1 MAALYGIKPLGL
13 RRISF
18 ASDGFCI
25 IARLATMSDR
35 AVFFDPTHRR
45 WWWVKRLGTLLGLF
59 AVVTISAWLVSLF
72 TAPLLPGMRGITI
85 PIVRSLRR
93 SVRFPRHQTR
103 AQQFLL
109 KRDRTKLLAA
119 IANDKRRR
127 LAQQAKG
134 PISPAQTGSGI
145 VAAFYAPW
153 QETGL
158 MSLKDN
164 AAQMT
169 HLLPVWVHLQQDANG
184 LDFHDWDPLLTPH
197 NVEVVSVAREKNL
210 NIVPVFSNAQL
221 SSSGS
226 GEFDPKR
233 VHIFL
238 TNPALQ
244 TKMIMS
250 LRQWCQA
257 NRFQGINVDFEN
269 LMPQDYPLMIPFL
282 QRMKANFAPVHLIVS
297 ADLEAGERVDWK
309 KTAAICD
316 FVVVMAYDQHGENSK
331 PGPIA
336 AMSWY
341 RDVVQRALRSI
352 PREKLVVG
360 IANYAYDW
368 MEGREWADPITY
380 QGALILAQDYRQQE
394 KPEDIVDFDDEA
406 LNPTFWYV
414 DDDGKEHEVWMLD
427 AVTAANQWLI
437 ASNYGVRGAAV
448 WVLGSTD
455 PSIWTFIH
463 RDRLNQ
469 PPNMNVLNVVKFPFF
484 LEFVGEGEISHVDKE
499 PTDGSRS
506 LEIDPQTGLAL
517 DESYHKFPTST
528 VISRTGYRPKMLAL
542 TIDDGPA
549 DPYTGEMLDELKK
562 LNVKATFFL
571 IGQNA
576 ERYPNLVRRIWA
588 EGHEI
593 GNHTYT
599 HPNMGNVSRQQARL
613 EMNATQRVFQSQ
625 LHRSTLLFRPPYNA
639 DAEPSTLEEV
649 TPLRLASELNYVTVL
664 EFLDPQDWRLT
675 EPLPNGGTRPR
686 TAQDMLATIKEQLGT
701 EKGSC
706 ILMHDGGGNRAET
719 VKLLPLMVNELRAEG
734 FTFVPV
740 STLMGSRR
748 EDVNPEVNSADT
760 LMVANDRVVFEVI
773 YLFELFLRIAFTT
786 AIILGTLRVVFATI
800 LALIAKWRERYET
813 FDPDFR
819 PAVSVVIAAY
829 NEEKVIA
836 RTIRAV
842 LATGYERLEII
853 VVDDGSK
860 DDTSAEVRENFGDQV
875 TLFVQ
880 PNGGKA
886 SALNLGI
893 AAATSDIII
902 ALDADT
908 VFAKDTIEKLIR
920 HFTDPLV
927 GAVAGN
933 VKVGNRINPLTYWQS
948 IEYVTSQN
956 LDRRAYAAINSVS
969 VVPGA
974 VGAWRREAILQA
986 GGYSSDTMAED
997 MDLTWRIRRIG
1008 WRIDN
1013 EAAAIGYTEV
1023 PDTFRTLYKQRF
1035 RWAFGTLQSLWK
1047 HRRAIGRYGWFG
1059 RVMLPAL
1066 WLFQI
1071 FFQAI
1076 SPLVDLQIV
1085 WALGGAIHAGMRR
1098 LNGDWQP
1105 LPNALSSLYLIAFMY
1120 AFFFVIELIG
1130 ALVAYKLDRED
1141 PKVLVWLFWQRF
1153 LYRQLMYAVILK
1165 SIKTA
1170 VSGIRT
1176 GWGKLERKG
1185 TVEMAGETTPDLQ
1198 VREAS

>member
-1 MAALYGIKPLGL
+1 
-13 RRISF
+13 
-18 ASDGFCI
+18 
-25 IARLATMSDR
+25 MSDR

-45 WWWVKRLGTLLGLF
+45 WWWVKRVGTLLGL
-59 AVVTISAWLVSLF
+59 VSVLIVSAWLVSLF
-72 TAPLLPGMRGITI
+72 TVPLLPGIEGITK
-85 PIVRSLRR
+85 PIVRQLRR
-93 SVRFPRHQTR
+93 SLHFPRHQTR
-103 AQQFLL
+103 ARQFLL
-109 KRDRTKLLAA
+109 KRDRDRLLAA
-119 IANDKRRR
+119 IANDKRAS
-127 LAQQAKG
+127 LARQAKG
-134 PISPAQTGSGI
+134 PISTAETGNGI

-158 MSLKDN
+158 MSLKQN
-164 AAQMT
+164 ASQMT

-197 NVEVVSVAREKNL
+197 NVEVVTVAREKNL
-210 NIVPVFSNAQL
+210 NIIPVFSNAQI
-221 SSSGS
+221 SSTGS

-233 VHIFL
+233 VHLFL

-244 TKMIMS
+244 QKMIMS

-257 NRFQGINVDFEN
+257 NKFQGINVDFEN

-282 QRMKANFAPVHLIVS
+282 ERMKANFAPVHLSVS
-297 ADLEAGERVDWK
+297 ADLEAGEKIDWRK
-309 KTAAICD
+309 ASSICD
-316 FVVVMAYDQHGENSK
+316 FVVVMAYDEHGENSK

-336 AMSWY
+336 GISWY
-341 RDVVQRALRSI
+341 RDVVMRALRSI

-368 MEGREWADPITY
+368 MEGRDWAEPMTY
-380 QGALILAQDYRQQE
+380 QGALIQAQDFRQQE
-394 KPEDIVDFDDEA
+394 RPQEIVDFDDEA

-414 DDDGKEHEVWMLD
+414 DDDGKDHEVWMLD

-463 RDRLNQ
+463 RERLDR
-469 PPNMNVLNVVKFPFF
+469 PPNMSVLATVKFPFF
-484 LEFVGEGEISHVDKE
+484 LEFIGDGEVSHVDKE
-499 PTDGSRS
+499 PTDGART

-517 DESYHKFPTST
+517 DESYTKFPTSI
-528 VISRTGYRPKMLAL
+528 VISRSGYRPKMLAL

-549 DPYTGEMLDELKK
+549 DPYTADMLDELKT

-576 ERYPNLVRRIWA
+576 ERYPGLVHRIWN

-593 GNHTYT
+593 GNHTFT
-599 HPNMGNVSRQQARL
+599 HPNMGSISPRQARL

-639 DAEPSTLEEV
+639 DAEPSTVEEV
-649 TPLRLASELNYVTVL
+649 VPLRLASELNYITVL

-675 EPLPNGGTRPR
+675 EPLPEGGTRPR
-686 TAQDMLATIKEQLGT
+686 TARDMLNTIEGQLDT

-719 VKLLPLMVNELRAEG
+719 VKLIPLMVNELRARG
-734 FTFVPV
+734 YTFVPV
-740 STLMGSRR
+740 SALIGSTR
-748 EDVNPEVNSADT
+748 DKVNPEVNSADT
-760 LMVANDRVVFEVI
+760 LMLATDRVVFEAI
-773 YLFELFLRIAFTT
+773 YIFELFLGIAFTT

-800 LALIAKWRERYET
+800 LALIAKWRERYRS
-813 FDPDFR
+813 FDPTFR

-842 LATGYERLEII
+842 LATGYQPLEIM

-860 DDTSAEVRENFGDQV
+860 DDTAGEVRTNFGDSV

-933 VKVGNRINPLTYWQS
+933 VKVGNRVNPLTYWQS

-956 LDRRAYAAINSVS
+956 LDRRAYATINSVT

-986 GGYSSDTMAED
+986 GGYTSDTMAED

-1008 WRIDN
+1008 WKI
-1013 EAAAIGYTEV
+1013 ETESYAIGYTEA
-1023 PDTFRTLYKQRF
+1023 PDSFRALFGQRF

-1047 HRRAIGRYGWFG
+1047 HRRAMFRYGWFG
-1059 RVMLPAL
+1059 TVMLPSL
-1066 WLFQI
+1066 WLFQVA
-1071 FFQAI
+1071 FQVL
-1076 SPLVDLQIV
+1076 SPLVDLQIL
-1085 WALGGAIHAGMRR
+1085 WALGGVIRAGMRR

-1120 AFFFVIELIG
+1120 AFFFVVELIG

-1185 TVEMAGETTPDLQ
+1185 TVEMAGEAGELQ
-1198 VREAS
+1198 VREAPLSS